1 MYEEYEGI
9 YLDKHQRMQIRAKKS
24 SEVNRREIKTSRQS
38 NEQKQ
43 RRRNR
48 MKRDLKHGGVDYSQ
62 HMSWLKN

>member
-9 YLDKHQRMQIRAKKS
+9 YLDKHQRAQIRAKKS
-24 SEVNRREIKTSRQS
+24 SEVNRREIKSSRQS
-38 NEQKQ
+38 EEQKK

-62 HMSWLKN
+62 HMSWLND

>member
-9 YLDKHQRMQIRAKKS
+9 YLDKHQKMQIRAKKS
-24 SEVNRREIKTSRQS
+24 SDVNRREIKTSRQTDV
-38 NEQKQ
+38 QKQ

-62 HMSWLKN
+62 HMSWLNE

>member
-38 NEQKQ
+38 DEQKQ

-48 MKRDLKHGGVDYSQ
+48 MKRDLKRGGVDYSQ

>member
-24 SEVNRREIKTSRQS
+24 SDINRREIKTSRQTDV
-38 NEQKQ
+38 QKQ

-62 HMSWLKN
+62 HMSWLND